1 MGTEESPHEGA
12 DERWQ
17 LLKKRVVQHNIKV
30 QHEICEICE
39 KNKGC
44 GVNDCPITICYY
56 IKLYQTT
63 ICYDQVLLYILIH
76 YHPCLSWNMGIYMLI
91 ILVIQWGYNQLINN
105 MIFGQWLVRKLWSI
119 GDIFNQWVN
128 GNIIF
133 IFVLIGDW
141 LIHFEHLG
149 HILHLYSIAGFWG
162 YNHELILVLV
172 MAIVNSFCWG
182 WTSFGVKIGPVLFS
196 ILVLWDMYL

>member
-1 MGTEESPHEGA
+1 LPHYY
-12 DERWQ
+12 
-17 LLKKRVVQHNIKV
+17 LL
-30 QHEICEICE
+30 
-39 KNKGC
+39 
-44 GVNDCPITICYY
+44 
-56 IKLYQTT
+56 LYHTT

-76 YHPCLSWNMGIYMLI
+76 YHPCLSWN
-91 ILVIQWGYNQLINN
+91 N
-105 MIFGQWLVRKLWSI
+105 MISGQWLVCKLWSI

-128 GNIIF
+128 GNINF

-149 HILHLYSIAGFWG
+149 HILNLYSIAGFWG
-162 YNHELILVLV
+162 YNHGWILVLV
-172 MAIVNSFCWG
+172 IAIVNSFCWG